1 MQRMRKIVEVLDDI
15 SVNHKPGKKTVQKLL
30 YLMERR
36 GVQLDLDYRIHFFG
50 PYSSTLDNIL
60 RALHNSEVIDI
71 NTTGQT
77 HTISVK
83 DLSLCEGEGL
93 SPAENEFVQ
102 FVIDKF
108 GDKTAL
114 ELEAITTLDFVARS
128 LSESTV
134 ITDDSEIIK
143 NVQKIKGNKF
153 SEPQLIEHLN
163 LLKQLKYL
171 S

>member
-15 SVNHKPGKKTVQKLL
+15 SVNYKPGKKTVQKLL

-71 NTTGQT
+71 NTTSQT

-108 GDKTAL
+108 GNKTAL

-128 LSESTV
+128 LSESPV